1 MQDRR
6 NQQHPNNVKNFSQKS
21 LDYLQTSVFIRGLKT
36 LKATWQLGSKYVRKL
51 ATNGIKV
58 RGRHGGATPT
68 KSLFPFASKVRPIA
82 WILTLTFLLFSSL
95 MPALASSAKH
105 YTELNFSPLPEIKL
119 PNYSRFQLE
128 NGMVV
133 YLMEDHELPLVSGTA
148 LFKTGDRLEP
158 GNKIGL
164 AEIVG
169 TVMRSGGT
177 KRHSA
182 DQLNQLLE
190 QQAASVETGIG
201 TTSGSASFSSLSE
214 DLEQVF
220 GLFAEVITEPLF
232 PQEKIDLAK
241 TQLRGSIARR
251 NDEPDDIASREFRK
265 LIYGGNSPYAR
276 TVEYATLDNIPR
288 EDLQQFYQQYFYPN
302 NMILGIVGD
311 FDSKAMRSLLQK
323 QFANWKPNP
332 QIKRPG
338 LPAVSQAKQGGVYLV
353 NQPQLTQS
361 NILMGHLGGQF
372 NNPDYPA
379 LDVLNGVLNG
389 FGGRLFN
396 QVRSRQGLAYSVYGT
411 WNPAFDYP
419 GMFVAGGSTR
429 SDATVPFIQSIFTE
443 IKRIQSE
450 PITPAELAFAKESVL
465 NSFVFNFQTPEQ
477 TLSRL
482 MRYEYYNY
490 PQDFI
495 FRYQRDVE
503 KATIKDV
510 QRVAQKYLQPNKI
523 VTLVVGNGNDI
534 KPPLTTLTK
543 DVIPVDI
550 TIPEPKKATP

>member
-6 NQQHPNNVKNFSQKS
+6 NQQHPHNVKNFSRKS
-21 LDYLQTSVFIRGLKT
+21 LNYLRTSVFIRGLKT

-51 ATNGIKV
+51 ATNGIK
-58 RGRHGGATPT
+58 AQ
-68 KSLFPFASKVRPIA
+68 KSLFPFAFKVRPIA
-82 WILTLTFLLFSSL
+82 WILTLTFLLFSAL
-95 MPALASSAKH
+95 MPALASSARH
-105 YTELNFSPLPEIKL
+105 YTELTFSPLPEIKL

-148 LFKTGDRLEP
+148 LFRTGDRLEP

-177 KRHSA
+177 KHHSA

-323 QFANWKPNP
+323 QFANWKANP
-332 QIKRPG
+332 QIKRPA
-338 LPAVSQAKQGGVYLV
+338 LPAVSQATQGGVYLV

-419 GMFVAGGSTR
+419 GFFIAGGSTR
-429 SDATVPFIQSIFTE
+429 SEATVPFIQSIFTE
-443 IKRIQSE
+443 IKRIQAE
-450 PITPAELAFAKESVL
+450 PITPAELAYAKESVL

-490 PQDFI
+490 PKDFI

-550 TIPEPKKATP
+550 TIPEPKKATS

>member
-6 NQQHPNNVKNFSQKS
+6 NRQHPYNVKNFSQKS
-21 LDYLQTSVFIRGLKT
+21 LNYLRTSVFIRGLKT
-36 LKATWQLGSKYVRKL
+36 LKATWQLGSKYVQQL
-51 ATNGIKV
+51 ANNGIM

-68 KSLFPFASKVRPIA
+68 KSLFHFASKVRPIA

-105 YTELNFSPLPEIKL
+105 YTELTFSPLPEIKL

-158 GNKIGL
+158 GNKVGL

-220 GLFAEVITEPLF
+220 GLFTEVITEPLF

-251 NDEPDDIASREFRK
+251 NDEPDDIASREFQK
-265 LIYGGNSPYAR
+265 LIYGKDSPYAR

-311 FDSKAMRSLLQK
+311 FDSKAMR
-323 QFANWKPNP
+323 
-332 QIKRPG
+332 
-338 LPAVSQAKQGGVYLV
+338 
-353 NQPQLTQS
+353 
-361 NILMGHLGGQF
+361 
-372 NNPDYPA
+372 
-379 LDVLNGVLNG
+379 
-389 FGGRLFN
+389 
-396 QVRSRQGLAYSVYGT
+396 
-411 WNPAFDYP
+411 
-419 GMFVAGGSTR
+419 
-429 SDATVPFIQSIFTE
+429 
-443 IKRIQSE
+443 
-450 PITPAELAFAKESVL
+450 
-465 NSFVFNFQTPEQ
+465 
-477 TLSRL
+477 
-482 MRYEYYNY
+482 
-490 PQDFI
+490 
-495 FRYQRDVE
+495 
-503 KATIKDV
+503 
-510 QRVAQKYLQPNKI
+510 
-523 VTLVVGNGNDI
+523 
-534 KPPLTTLTK
+534 
-543 DVIPVDI
+543 
-550 TIPEPKKATP
+550 